1 MQVARAIQES
11 PWPLVLKSRLDLKII
26 ELTASLQATEI
37 KTIAANMEKVK
48 EMADNSLKNGH
59 RQNACLVWNPRKNE
73 VVALAGDRTDGDDR
87 SLDHAAMC
95 CLKLCAERQISEDAQ
110 LGKRD
115 PSEVNE
121 DYLCSGLHIY
131 SLTEPCRLL

>member
-48 EMADNSLKNGH
+48 EMAVFCHSSPKPITLASFHSIRRAVDTLEVF
-59 RQNACLVWNPRKNE
+59 REALPREISGSTQE
-73 VVALAGDRTDGDDR
+73 VSFSIL
-87 SLDHAAMC
+87 HA
-95 CLKLCAERQISEDAQ
+95 
-110 LGKRD
+110 
-115 PSEVNE
+115 P
-121 DYLCSGLHIY
+121 
-131 SLTEPCRLL
+131 